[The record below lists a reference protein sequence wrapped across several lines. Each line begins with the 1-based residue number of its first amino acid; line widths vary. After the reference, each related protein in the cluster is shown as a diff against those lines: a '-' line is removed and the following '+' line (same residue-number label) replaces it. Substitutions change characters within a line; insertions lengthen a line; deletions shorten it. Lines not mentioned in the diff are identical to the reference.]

1 MSYPQVYS
9 QDRRLVPTGSRLV
22 PGTGGDWFPH
32 HPTPLQGVGAGTTA
46 AGTSDWFPK
55 ANPYNTPTS
64 LPDPRSATLSTCGML
79 DATPTDNAV
88 VEEKTHPLKT
98 NNPENNWFTPQPYT
112 YQTIGA
118 VRAVFQNHT
127 LIADEPGLGKTI
139 QALLIAAIIKPRKI
153 LIICPSSLISNWE
166 NETRRSGVAEH
177 TPARTITSITS
188 STRTPRVLPSTG
200 IVITSDTLATSRKP
214 LARLLEAWQPG
225 LLVYDEAHRAKNI
238 RAKRTRTMLQLARK
252 AGKTVCLTGTPIAS
266 SPLDVLPLLTMLGKT
281 SFFPADFKTYYTRDN
296 YWGTPEPIPER
307 MPDLHQRL
315 NDHVWTRRTKK
326 GVLSDLPPKM
336 RHTQLVDIP
345 DAQRT
350 QAFSDV
356 ATKLTRKGYTH
367 AELQDHA
374 KEFVSQMRHATG
386 ILKIESA
393 VQWIT
398 THVEGT
404 GRPLIAWCIHTEV
417 IHQLADKLTHVLP
430 RATVR
435 TYYGATSKAERDTTV
450 GAFQAGKVDVL
461 IAQITAAGVG
471 LTLTRAQDALFVETE
486 WTPALVT
493 QAEDRIHRITQTSPV
508 TITTLIAQG
517 TLDPVIH
524 KVLTSKAS
532 TLDQLTPGSDHHVE
546 AHIHTDGASVT
557 RLLATIATTIIDTK
571 GTRE

>member
-1 MSYPQVYS
+1 MSYPQDFP
-9 QDRRLVPTGSRLV
+9 QTKRLVPTGSRLV

-46 AGTSDWFPK
+46 AGTTDWFPK
-55 ANPYNTPTS
+55 TSRHPQTASQPSHQPAAAQRGMITPT
-64 LPDPRSATLSTCGML
+64 
-79 DATPTDNAV
+79 PTGS
-88 VEEKTHPLKT
+88 VEVEDKKHPL
-98 NNPENNWFTPQPYT
+98 NSNNWFTPQPYT

-139 QALLIAAIIKPRKI
+139 QALLIAAIIKPSRI
-153 LIICPSSLISNWE
+153 LIICPPSLISNWE
-166 NETRRSGVAEH
+166 NETRRSQIAEH
-177 TPARTITSITS
+177 TPASTITTITS
-188 STRTPRVLPSTG
+188 STRTPASLPASG
-200 IVITSDTLATSRKP
+200 IVITSDTLATSRTP
-214 LARLLEAWQPG
+214 LARLLAAWQPS
-225 LLVYDEAHRAKNI
+225 LLVYDEAHRAKNM
-238 RAKRTRTMLQLARK
+238 RAKRTRTMLHLARK
-252 AGKTVCLTGTPIAS
+252 AQKTVCLTGTPIVS
-266 SPLDVLPLLTMLGKT
+266 SPLDVLPLLTMLDKT
-281 SFFPADFKTYYTRDN
+281 SYFPANFKTYYTREN

-307 MPDLHQRL
+307 MPDLHRRL
-315 NDHVWTRRTKK
+315 NDHVWSRRTKK
-326 GVLSDLPPKM
+326 GVLTDLPPKT

-345 DAQRT
+345 DTQRAK
-350 QAFSDV
+350 AFSAV
-356 ATKLTRKGYTH
+356 AAKLKRKGYTQ

-386 ILKIESA
+386 ILKIDPA
-393 VQWIT
+393 ADWIT
-398 THVEGT
+398 THITGT

-417 IHQLADKLTHVLP
+417 IHQLADKLTHTLP
-430 RATVR
+430 HATVR
-435 TYYGATSKAERDTTV
+435 TYYGATSKAERDATV
-450 GAFQAGKVDVL
+450 ANFQAGKVDVL

-493 QAEDRIHRITQTSPV
+493 QAEDRIHRITQASPV

-524 KVLTSKAS
+524 RVLTTKAV

-546 AHIHTDGASVT
+546 AHIHTEGASVT

-571 GTRE
+571 GHHQ